1 MKKALMKKG
10 ISEDSMVTLKMFD
23 YLIKEGNE
31 LPECTKSEENNI
43 IIAGNLSSYKVGYVF
58 V

>member
-1 MKKALMKKG
+1 MKKG

-31 LPECTKSEENNI
+31 LPESTKSEENNNYYC
-43 IIAGNLSSYKVGYVF
+43 G
-58 V
+58 